1 MAASTTTF
9 EERIARIHQRA
20 AQGTNTGF
28 VQPGVADELTSS
40 RAAKKAAKRARKKQ
54 KKRGG
59 YLVSILGGLATS
71 VAIVGVCAV
80 VLMSGTDGGSFE
92 DIAAILLLPSQ

>member
-28 VQPGVADELTSS
+28 VQPGVADEIKPS
-40 RAAKKAAKRARKKQ
+40 RAAKKLAKSRRKKS
-54 KKRGG
+54 GS

-71 VAIVGVCAV
+71 VAIVGICAV
-80 VLMSGTDGGSFE
+80 VLMSGSEGGSFE
-92 DIAAILLLPSQ
+92 DIAAAFLLPSQ

>member
-9 EERIARIHQRA
+9 EERVARIHKRA

-28 VQPGVADELTSS
+28 VQPGVADELSA
-40 RAAKKAAKRARKKQ
+40 RRKPKKVARNKPKR
-54 KKRGG
+54 RGS

-71 VAIVGVCAV
+71 VAIVGFGAM
-80 VLMSGTDGGSFE
+80 VLMSGTDGSSFE
-92 DIAAILLLPSQ
+92 AIAAAILLPQQ